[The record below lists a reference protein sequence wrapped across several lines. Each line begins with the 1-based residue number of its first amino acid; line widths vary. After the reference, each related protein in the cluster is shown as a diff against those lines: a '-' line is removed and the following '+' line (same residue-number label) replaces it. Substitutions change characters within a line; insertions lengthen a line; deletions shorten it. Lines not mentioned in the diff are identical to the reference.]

1 MFRFLGQQ
9 VLFKAVPRPVSRLS
23 NVIPRFVNSS
33 QSNVDVGSAGTDG
46 SLQFW
51 LDRLEK
57 ERLESSE
64 ETCEEIKELLDRFE
78 KERRGYSNRIED
90 YLVEVENLKVV
101 VQPFHT
107 MTICLTS

>member
-51 LDRLEK
+51 LDRLEVQRKKIEK
-57 ERLESSE
+57 EKTELQEQ
-64 ETCEEIKELLDRFE
+64 LLDRFE
-78 KERRGYSNRIED
+78 KEKTELRDRLSTRIEG
-90 YLVEVENLKVV
+90 YLVDIENHKV
-101 VQPFHT
+101 
-107 MTICLTS
+107 